1 MVGIL
6 TLASYAIGLYGFDNL
21 HAANT
26 MAFATLTFSQ
36 LFHAFDV
43 RSEDQSIFKLG
54 ITSNSAMNK
63 AFLVGLV
70 LQLIVLLVP
79 PVMSI
84 FDVVYLNATEYLAVL
99 GLSLVP
105 VVVSEIEKAVR
116 KSVKR

>member
-1 MVGIL
+1 M
-6 TLASYAIGLYGFDNL
+6 

-26 MAFATLTFSQ
+26 TAVATLTFSQ

-54 ITSNSAMNK
+54 ITTNPAMNK

-79 PVMSI
+79 PIMSI
-84 FDVVYLNATEYLAVL
+84 FDVVYLNAWEYVAVL

-105 VVVSEIEKAVR
+105 VIISEIEKAVR
-116 KSVKR
+116 KAGKKG